1 MSFTFMRI
9 FILVFIISGTLAC
22 GSGKKPVSTNLT
34 EVTVSA
40 PSKTLKEKS
49 MAQIPTAS
57 LDVKM
62 KHIELH
68 VSFDYTNQ
76 RVFGKAL
83 LTIEPHFYPTNIL
96 VFDARKFALNKVGQ
110 IIGNDTVLLKY
121 SYDSSKITI
130 TLNKILT
137 KGEVA
142 NIFID
147 YIAHP
152 NRITEKGSQAIS
164 DSKGLYFINPLKQ
177 VPNKPRQIW
186 TQGEPECNSGWFPV
200 IDKPNQK
207 ITQEIYITVEN
218 TETTLSNGEL
228 IWSKENNNG
237 TRTDY
242 WKQNLPHAPYLVM
255 MAIGEFNVTKD
266 YWRDNVE
273 VNYYL
278 EKEYHPYAKLIFGK
292 TPKMMECFSK
302 RLGVDYP
309 WEKYSQVVVRDFVS
323 GAMENTSA
331 VIHYDAVQH
340 NYREHLDNT
349 HEDIIAHELFHH
361 WFGDLV
367 TCESWNNISLNES
380 FATYGE
386 YLWNEWEY
394 GRDMADYEF
403 SNNLDAYLFQRK
415 KHDVSL
421 FRPHFKSPNDVFD
434 VVSYQKGG
442 LILHMLRYSVG
453 DEAFFTI
460 LKNYLTKYRFGTAE
474 IHDLR
479 LVAEEVTG
487 RDLNWFFNQWY
498 FNTGHPDLVI
508 SHKLADNKR
517 SITILVEQ
525 KQDTILHGAFTL
537 PLTIELHTSGGLKS
551 TNIVIDKTKQ
561 AFTIESNEIIYNSIF
576 DADKILPAN
585 IEESKPFEMWYH
597 QANNADLL
605 INRKIALEELNNNI
619 SADTS
624 EKMLDLTLSRLL
636 TDTFYLNRQIALN
649 VITDLTIRP
658 SENVLG
664 LTEKLAKSDW
674 NAYNRSLAIDILGT
688 YIKKEYETTFRNGLN
703 DSSYRVMAKSL
714 SYLYELDTTDAL
726 RFAKANESNNNSSVV
741 WALAN
746 LYAEDI
752 SPSHYD
758 FFKRITNIK
767 DKHWPY
773 TLKYFGDYLLKQQP
787 ELQLEAITYLNTQ
800 KRGNNYYSYL
810 TSGFYK
816 LLKTETEQ
824 NKAAVQELLK
834 KNKKDETIKASLQGK
849 ILTYDNIL
857 KALAE

>member
-1 MSFTFMRI
+1 MRI
-9 FILVFIISGTLAC
+9 FLFLLTITGALAC
-22 GSGKKPVSTNLT
+22 SSGKKNVSKNMT
-34 EVTVSA
+34 EVTISA
-40 PSKTLKEKS
+40 PAKAGIVQKS
-49 MAQIPTAS
+49 PQLPAAP

-68 VSFDYTNQ
+68 VSFDYATQ

-83 LTIEPHFYPTNIL
+83 LTIEPHFYTTNTVEL
-96 VFDARKFALNKVGQ
+96 DARKFVINRVAQVNGSDTIPLKYTYDSAKIVIALNK
-110 IIGNDTVLLKY
+110 TF
-121 SYDSSKITI
+121 
-130 TLNKILT
+130 T
-137 KGEVA
+137 KGEYA
-142 NIFID
+142 TLFID

-152 NRITEKGSQAIS
+152 NRITEKGNQAIS
-164 DSKGLYFINPLKQ
+164 DSKGLYFINPLKNI
-177 VPNKPRQIW
+177 PNKPRQIW
-186 TQGEPECNSGWFPV
+186 TQGEPECNSGWFPI

-207 ITQEIYITVEN
+207 ITQDIYITVEN
-218 TETTLSNGEL
+218 SETTLSNGEL
-228 IWSKENNNG
+228 IWSKQNNNG

-242 WKQNLPHAPYLVM
+242 WKQSLPHAPYLVM
-255 MAIGEFNVTKD
+255 LAVGEFYITKD
-266 YWRDNVE
+266 FWRDNVE

-278 EKEYHPYAKLIFGK
+278 EKEYHPYAELIFGK

-323 GAMENTSA
+323 GAMENTTA

-340 NYREHLDNT
+340 TYREHLDNT

-403 SNNLDAYLFQRK
+403 SGNLDAYLFQRK

-442 LILHMLRYSVG
+442 LILHMLRYTVG
-453 DEAFFTI
+453 EEAFFTI
-460 LKNYLTKYRFGTAE
+460 LKNYLNKYRFGTAE

-498 FNTGHPDLVI
+498 FNTGHPDLVVTQNI
-508 SHKLADNKR
+508 SEDKKT
-517 SITILVEQ
+517 ITLYVEQ
-525 KQDTILHGAFTL
+525 KQDTVLHGIFTL
-537 PLTIELHTSGGLKS
+537 PLSIELYTSAGLKRK
-551 TNIVIDKTKQ
+551 NIQIDKAKQ
-561 AFTIESNEIIYNSIF
+561 AFTIVSNEQIYNSIF

-585 IEESKPFEMWYH
+585 IEETKPFDMWYH
-597 QANNADLL
+597 QANYASLL
-605 INRKIALEELNNNI
+605 VNREIALEQLNNNI

-624 EKMLDLTLSRLL
+624 EKMMDLTLIRLL
-636 TDTFYLNRQIALN
+636 SDTFYLNRQIALN
-649 VITDLTIRP
+649 EITDLTIRP
-658 SENVLG
+658 SGNVLE
-664 LTEKLAKSDW
+664 LTEKLAQTDW

-688 YIKKEYETTFRNGLN
+688 YIEKKYETTFRNGLN

-714 SYLYELDTTDAL
+714 SYLYVLDSTSAL
-726 RFAKANESNNNSSVV
+726 MFAQANESNNNSAVV
-741 WALAN
+741 RSLAD
-746 LYAEDI
+746 LYADHKI
-752 SPSHYD
+752 PSHYD

-773 TLKYFGDYLLKQQP
+773 TLKYFGDYLLTQQP

-800 KRGNNYYSYL
+800 KRGNVYYTYL

-816 LLKTETEQ
+816 LLKTEAEQ
-824 NKAAVQELLK
+824 NKAAAEELLK
-834 KNKKDETIKASLQGK
+834 KHKKDESLKPSLYDK
-849 ILTYDNIL
+849 IVKYDNIL

>member
-1 MSFTFMRI
+1 
-9 FILVFIISGTLAC
+9 
-22 GSGKKPVSTNLT
+22 
-34 EVTVSA
+34 
-40 PSKTLKEKS
+40 
-49 MAQIPTAS
+49 
-57 LDVKM
+57 
-62 KHIELH
+62 
-68 VSFDYTNQ
+68 
-76 RVFGKAL
+76 
-83 LTIEPHFYPTNIL
+83 
-96 VFDARKFALNKVGQ
+96 
-110 IIGNDTVLLKY
+110 
-121 SYDSSKITI
+121 
-130 TLNKILT
+130 
-137 KGEVA
+137 
-142 NIFID
+142 
-147 YIAHP
+147 
-152 NRITEKGSQAIS
+152 
-164 DSKGLYFINPLKQ
+164 
-177 VPNKPRQIW
+177 
-186 TQGEPECNSGWFPV
+186 
-200 IDKPNQK
+200 
-207 ITQEIYITVEN
+207 
-218 TETTLSNGEL
+218 
-228 IWSKENNNG
+228 
-237 TRTDY
+237 
-242 WKQNLPHAPYLVM
+242 
-255 MAIGEFNVTKD
+255 
-266 YWRDNVE
+266 
-273 VNYYL
+273 
-278 EKEYHPYAKLIFGK
+278 
-292 TPKMMECFSK
+292 
-302 RLGVDYP
+302 
-309 WEKYSQVVVRDFVS
+309 
-323 GAMENTSA
+323 
-331 VIHYDAVQH
+331 
-340 NYREHLDNT
+340 
-349 HEDIIAHELFHH
+349 
-361 WFGDLV
+361 
-367 TCESWNNISLNES
+367 
-380 FATYGE
+380 
-386 YLWNEWEY
+386 
-394 GRDMADYEF
+394 
-403 SNNLDAYLFQRK
+403 
-415 KHDVSL
+415 
-421 FRPHFKSPNDVFD
+421 
-434 VVSYQKGG
+434 
-442 LILHMLRYSVG
+442 MLRYSVG

-537 PLTIELHTSGGLKS
+537 PLTIELHTSGGLKR

-664 LTEKLAKSDW
+664 LTEKLAKTDW